1 MDKLS
6 LSKLAEYGEWQFRSR
21 HLYSAS
27 AIQVVSVL
35 AFCWMAVWVDT
46 GFSFLSATE
55 IDFARVVR
63 PILSEHCFE
72 CHGPDSATRQAD
84 LRLDQADTAA
94 RVLQATPGAQSEL
107 LKRIVST
114 DDEVRMPPA
123 DSLQQLDD
131 SERATLIRWLESG
144 GNYEVHWAFAPP
156 NRSALPKSVQD
167 PWCSNE
173 IDSFILHRLQQ
184 AGLLPAEGASAD
196 TLLRRLA
203 IDLTG
208 LPPTPEERLH
218 FLAEVERVGLDSA
231 YEMLVDRLLSNPRYA
246 EHMTLPWLEAARYA
260 DTDGYQNDRYRYQ
273 HAWRDWVIRA
283 LTLNMPY
290 DQFVI
295 EQIAGDMLPQA
306 TLWQQ
311 VASGFGRNHRINSE
325 DGSIPEEWLTEN
337 IVDRVD
343 TLGTVFMGLTVSCAR
358 CHDHKYDPISQR
370 EYYQLFAYF
379 NNVAEHG
386 VGPNNGNS
394 PPFVELPK
402 SWPMLAAEED
412 RAIPPEPVK
421 LRAAREDSGNGLLR
435 PQAGSPQT
443 VMVMHELSEARPTY
457 VLQRGQYNLPDI
469 SQRVW
474 PDVLRAL
481 TPTVDRSTPPRSRLE
496 LAQWLVSGQHP
507 LTARVAV
514 NRLWQHFFGVGL
526 VESSDNFGSQGTPPS
541 HPELLDWLAV
551 EFVDSGWDVRHV
563 QRLLLLSST
572 YRQSSQFN
580 QDLLQQDPNNRLLA
594 RGPRLRMPA
603 FVLRDQALAVAGLLV
618 EKTGGPS
625 VKPYMPA
632 DIWSSISNNQYEQ
645 DTGESLFRR
654 SLYTYWRRTI
664 PPPTMMNF
672 NAASREVCVVRT
684 ESTNTPLQAL
694 TLMNNVVFVEAAKK
708 LAERVLLT
716 ANNYSPT
723 LDSDVQIDRCFQIC
737 LGRQPNSEE
746 LRQLQSAY
754 AAFIENFKANSA
766 NASKLLALGE
776 APVVGQL
783 EPIQWAALTM
793 TASLI
798 MNLDEAI
805 TKE

>member
-1 MDKLS
+1 MDAPALS
-6 LSKLAEYGEWQFRSR
+6 QLVNCREGRCIDCIENISR
-21 HLYSAS
+21 AAHAV
-27 AIQVVSVL
+27 ISV
-35 AFCWMAVWVDT
+35 AFCLLVLGASPT
-46 GFSFLSATE
+46 FQSARATE
-55 IDFARVVR
+55 IDFAQDVR

-72 CHGPDSATRQAD
+72 CHGPDAATRQAD
-84 LRLDQADTAA
+84 LRLDLAESAT
-94 RVLQATPGAQSEL
+94 RVLQPSAGEQSEL
-107 LKRIVST
+107 LQRITST
-114 DDEVRMPPA
+114 DDELRMPPVE
-123 DSLQQLDD
+123 SLRQLDEK
-131 SERATLIRWLESG
+131 ERVILIRWLEGG

-156 NRSALPKSVQD
+156 IRPRLPKTVQD

-173 IDSFILHRLQQ
+173 IDGFVLDRMQRARLSPSTV
-184 AGLLPAEGASAD
+184 AAAE
-196 TLLRRLA
+196 TQLRRVT

-208 LPPTPEERLH
+208 LPPTPDERLR
-218 FLAEVERVGLDSA
+218 FLADVERVGVDCA
-231 YEMLVDRLLSNPRYA
+231 YEMLVDRLFCDPNYA

-283 LTLNMPY
+283 FTLNMPY

-343 TLGTVFMGLTVSCAR
+343 TLGTVFLGLTISCAR

-379 NNVAEHG
+379 NNIAEHG

-402 SWPMLAAEED
+402 SWPMLAADED
-412 RAIPPEPVK
+412 RAILPQPVK
-421 LRAAREDSGNGLLR
+421 LRAAREDEGNGLLR
-435 PQAGSPQT
+435 PQAGSPET
-443 VMVMHELSEARPTY
+443 VMVMHELTEPRATY
-457 VLQRGQYNLPDI
+457 VLQRGQYNLPDT

-474 PDVLRAL
+474 PDVPRAL
-481 TPTVDRSTPPRSRLE
+481 TPVDDRMTPPKNRLE
-496 LAQWLVSGQHP
+496 LAQWLVNSRHP

-514 NRLWQHFFGVGL
+514 NRWWQHFFGEGL

-551 EFVDSGWDVRHV
+551 EFIDSGWDVRHL

-580 QDLLQQDPNNRLLA
+580 HELLQQDPKNRLLA
-594 RGPRLRMPA
+594 RGPRQRMPA

-618 EKTGGPS
+618 QKTGGPS

-632 DIWSSISNNQYEQ
+632 DIWSSISNNEYEQ
-645 DTGESLFRR
+645 DTGEKLFRR

-708 LAERVLLT
+708 LAERVLLMSGSD
-716 ANNYSPT
+716 SPA
-723 LDSDVQIDRCFQIC
+723 LDSNSQIDRCFVMC
-737 LGRQPNSEE
+737 LGRQPTGEE
-746 LRQLQSAY
+746 QGLLRSAH
-754 AAFIENFKANSA
+754 AAFVEQFKANSA
-766 NASKLLALGE
+766 DAIKLRAHGE
-776 APVVGQL
+776 APVAQQL
-783 EPIQWAALTM
+783 DPIQWAAMSM